1 MFIHKRG
8 GEIRTITLLGFSV
21 DNLLAER
28 SQRGE
33 GRKERMEMEEKKEI
47 ILGLIM
53 QRKRASCLRVCA
65 LLLLP
70 LCSSNGKVWIREG
83 RKLICLG
90 IEESIRW
97 RKKLITRPFEI
108 YGSFEGIE
116 LDCNDKS
123 VVRPS

>member
-1 MFIHKRG
+1 
-8 GEIRTITLLGFSV
+8 
-21 DNLLAER
+21 
-28 SQRGE
+28 
-33 GRKERMEMEEKKEI
+33 MEEKKEI

-53 QRKRASCLRVCA
+53 QRNRASCLRVCA
-65 LLLLP
+65 LFLP

-108 YGSFEGIE
+108 YRSFEGIE
-116 LDCNDKS
+116 L
-123 VVRPS
+123 VQR